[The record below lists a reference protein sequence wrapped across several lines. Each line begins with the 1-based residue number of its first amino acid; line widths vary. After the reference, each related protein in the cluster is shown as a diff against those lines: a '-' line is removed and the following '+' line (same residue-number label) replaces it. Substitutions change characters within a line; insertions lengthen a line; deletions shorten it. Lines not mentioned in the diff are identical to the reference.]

1 MRILVVDDDL
11 ESADLRD
18 LFKLRLSLMPISSI
32 RDVDEKTRRE
42 MLDRELAKG
51 GFELEF
57 VFDGE
62 TALKHYLQRGPYDLV
77 LTDIYHPGV
86 DGVELARAIRRENP
100 TQALAVFSA
109 AITINPPIEALWQM
123 GIPVCDKLDT
133 RGALLQLV
141 EDAITLNRERL
152 AGGVDGTVQ

>member
-11 ESADLRD
+11 ESEDLRD
-18 LFKLRLSLMPISSI
+18 LFKARLSLIQISSI
-32 RDVDEKTRRE
+32 RDVDEKTRHE
-42 MLDRELAKG
+42 MLDRELAKC

-62 TALKHYLQRGPYDLV
+62 AALKHYLERGPYDLV
-77 LTDIYHPGV
+77 MTDIYHPGM
-86 DGVELARAIRRENP
+86 DGVELTRAIRRENP

-109 AITINPPIEALWQM
+109 AITTNPPLEALWQM
-123 GIPVCDKLDT
+123 SIPVCDKLD
-133 RGALLQLV
+133 RREALLQLV

-152 AGGVDGTVQ
+152 AEGLDGTVQ